1 MTIQKKKFLTKK
13 KPHAHNAAPVDL
25 GMKRVYMC
33 VHVRCMPGADAIC
46 PWRDKR
52 GQAAGSQHAWP
63 RALQVA
69 VSRVC
74 RLAFRTHVLLHSGS
88 GAWLASIRAMA

>member
-1 MTIQKKKFLTKK
+1 MSIQKKKFLTKK

-69 VSRVC
+69 VSVRGLV
-74 RLAFRTHVLLHSGS
+74 RSKWR
-88 GAWLASIRAMA
+88 